1 MYMHQRIPIKSE
13 NKSILYISKTVLGS
27 SFQTNLHCHP
37 NIEIL
42 LIEKGNGYIQTTNRK
57 INVKEND
64 LIIINQNCKHCEISN
79 NLTFYAIGINKLN
92 IFLKENFIKKIIYFT
107 LDSSTYTKTL
117 FLYKIIFSEASQCQE
132 NYLSIIESSL
142 QSLFLIIKRQNNLI
156 FNTTSKN
163 ESDLVSNVKN
173 IIENNYQT
181 ELKLNDIAS
190 RLSVSK
196 SKLCHQFKSECNI
209 SIIEYKLN
217 CQMQE
222 ATNLLILTDMNISQI
237 SAMIG
242 FNNTSYFTKYFKSK
256 FKLSPC
262 EYRKKH
268 KTNV

>member
-1 MYMHQRIPIKSE
+1 MHQRIPIKSE
-13 NKSILYISKTVLGS
+13 NKSILYISRTVLGS
-27 SFQTNLHCHP
+27 NFQTNLHCHP

-107 LDSSTYTKTL
+107 LDT
-117 FLYKIIFSEASQCQE
+117 
-132 NYLSIIESSL
+132 L
-142 QSLFLIIKRQNNLI
+142 QSLFLIIKRQNDLI

-173 IIENNYQT
+173 IIENNYQL

-222 ATNLLILTDMNISQI
+222 AINLLLLTDMNISQI
-237 SAMIG
+237 SSMIG
-242 FNNTSYFTKYFKSK
+242 FNNTSYFTKFFKK
-256 FKLSPC
+256 KYKVSPC
-262 EYRKKH
+262 EYRKLH
-268 KTNV
+268 KNNN